1 MNPTFSPN
9 VFAVNSNRQFYET
22 FLLIWNQKWQT
33 EFSLS
38 IEVFPLL
45 KIFPLANQHEMKWN
59 DFAKVQWQDDGRVIR
74 GRADAAHK
82 IIFAPAHCSSSRRT
96 VWPFAA
102 WNCCQH
108 HAYLR
113 CDDWSIRMRSA
124 LLHRVQTPELAL
136 VKVCACASSRC
147 ADLASS
153 QQSRLLKW
161 TRLFCFASRTYYA
174 DCWQQNNLTSTLEK
188 YEIDTPWV
196 SVYDCSVRGGHIII
210 REGRR
215 QIIEDMIVLKTV
227 VSLQMQPAYHFCS
240 F

>member
-1 MNPTFSPN
+1 MLRIKS
-9 VFAVNSNRQFYET
+9 
-22 FLLIWNQKWQT
+22 
-33 EFSLS
+33 
-38 IEVFPLL
+38 
-45 KIFPLANQHEMKWN
+45 
-59 DFAKVQWQDDGRVIR
+59 
-74 GRADAAHK
+74 
-82 IIFAPAHCSSSRRT
+82 
-96 VWPFAA
+96 
-102 WNCCQH
+102 
-108 HAYLR
+108 YLR
-113 CDDWSIRMRSA
+113 RLIVHRHVAQFGLSQLETVVSITLISDVMTEASECVVPSS
-124 LLHRVQTPELAL
+124 RVQTPELAL

-174 DCWQQNNLTSTLEK
+174 ADCWQQNNLTSTLEK

-196 SVYDCSVRGGHIII
+196 SVYDCSVRSRHII

-240 F
+240 Y